1 MGWLYQLFFP
11 AHTPTENELEM
22 GRYRIIAEGAVAGV
36 IYAVATG
43 NFLAGYLSSLGA
55 SVSLCAAAAM
65 IPSFGCVLQ
74 FFSPFVFERMHHRK
88 LAIGVPSAAF
98 CWYRWLCRTPVMP
111 ALWCWCFIPSA
122 FSLRGLLRRGWNT
135 WFWASPPKAGA
146 VSSTPSRA
154 LSEPAFPARQHLHLV
169 AYWIII
175 WNRGRAIPAFLS
187 SVLSA
192 CRLLWWMPFCLL
204 R

>member
-1 MGWLYQLFFP
+1 MP
-11 AHTPTENELEM
+11 HTARERYSELVDAKL
-22 GRYRIIAEGAVAGV
+22 RATIVKRVGV
-36 IYAVATG
+36 ICNNRYEGT
-43 NFLAGYLSSLGA
+43 
-55 SVSLCAAAAM
+55 
-65 IPSFGCVLQ
+65 
-74 FFSPFVFERMHHRK
+74 
-88 LAIGVPSAAF
+88 
-98 CWYRWLCRTPVMP
+98 
-111 ALWCWCFIPSA
+111 
-122 FSLRGLLRRGWNT
+122 
-135 WFWASPPKAGA
+135 PKAGA